1 MAGSPHPKE
10 AALQVK
16 LERIRNGPEHP
27 QESVQSRQSVPLA
40 PAHSLATA
48 TQTSAASP
56 LVPAGSPVGATQTGA
71 TSPESILLVPP
82 TSELGRHKVH
92 STGSSNEI
100 FNPKQSWD
108 AASRKVIMGVRAV
121 HGFKVRMLSN
131 ANAQYSFPTN
141 DHWIYYDCC
150 GGLTRCVLQDVRAV
164 NCVFET
170 FTNEHLGIHLINS
183 AHRH

>member
-1 MAGSPHPKE
+1 MA
-10 AALQVK
+10 A
-16 LERIRNGPEHP
+16 HP

-82 TSELGRHKVH
+82 TSELGRATVQIPGSVFLEPWPRHKVH

-108 AASRKVIMGVRAV
+108 AASRKVRMGVRAV

>member
-1 MAGSPHPKE
+1 MQRPLSEGLPCSRSLARCAGSPGRE
-10 AALQVK
+10 GGGASRSWDGLGAA
-16 LERIRNGPEHP
+16 RRGPPSRH
-27 QESVQSRQSVPLA
+27 SVQVPERTSSVAAMSA
-40 PAHSLATA
+40 PEV
-48 TQTSAASP
+48 QI
-56 LVPAGSPVGATQTGA
+56 VPVRG
-71 TSPESILLVPP
+71 
-82 TSELGRHKVH
+82 
-92 STGSSNEI
+92 
-100 FNPKQSWD
+100 QSWD
-108 AASRKVIMGVRAV
+108 AASRKVRMGVRAV

>member
-1 MAGSPHPKE
+1 MENFAKQETDGVAGSPHPKE
-10 AALQVK
+10 AAL
-16 LERIRNGPEHP
+16 L
-27 QESVQSRQSVPLA
+27 VPL
-40 PAHSLATA
+40 
-48 TQTSAASP
+48 
-56 LVPAGSPVGATQTGA
+56 
-71 TSPESILLVPP
+71 P

-100 FNPKQSWD
+100 FMLPNEIFNPKQSWD
-108 AASRKVIMGVRAV
+108 AASRKVRMGVRAV